1 MSKKCSIL
9 THRIWSAP
17 KQSSLSQFSQQ
28 SIPFWQLC
36 PSPYANPAVKKAPK
50 MSPPNTSQNCPNFSS
65 TTFALLFILAI
76 SFTLAPPSQSLPA
89 NSAEPNDEVRQMEM
103 LVNQLF
109 PRQRIRMPA
118 SPSLRFAPMMHRRA
132 QIKDT
137 PPMFTFDEADNN
149 LVSTSGFSLSNL
161 FLKKFSLSSESG
173 LRIECVR
180 LKSIFPRFFFCF
192 LWVFFFCGYPKR
204 GLNL

>member
-76 SFTLAPPSQSLPA
+76 SFTLAPPTQSLPA
-89 NSAEPNDEVRQMEM
+89 DSAEPNDEVRQMEM

-118 SPSLRFAPMMHRRA
+118 SPSPRFAPMMHRRA

-149 LVSTSGFSLSNL
+149 LEQKTLTDTFDPSNVYEVGNEV
-161 FLKKFSLSSESG
+161 KRS
-173 LRIECVR
+173 
-180 LKSIFPRFFFCF
+180 
-192 LWVFFFCGYPKR
+192 PKR
-204 GLNL
+204 GSNYECVHVWKLPC